1 MTNLQFPR
9 VTSGLVH
16 IHIFDKFEPYIHK
29 PTQNT
34 YISTLYV
41 GAALTSMLSLLWY
54 LPLPSQLKAA
64 SPLYDLFRNL
74 SLHLDEIYETA
85 EVVLGLA
92 LVYYFDNLQ
101 DLQQVVRLDLL
112 AIDFGWGL
120 ALLWGVEW
128 IGRG

>member
-1 MTNLQFPR
+1 M
-9 VTSGLVH
+9 
-16 IHIFDKFEPYIHK
+16 
-29 PTQNT
+29 
-34 YISTLYV
+34 
-41 GAALTSMLSLLWY
+41 
-54 LPLPSQLKAA
+54 
-64 SPLYDLFRNL
+64 FRNL
-74 SLHLDEIYETA
+74 SLHLDEIHETA